1 VVAGKTGRRT
11 NAASTCSW
19 PVPVASPVANVGV
32 LHLSF
37 GAPNF
42 LVSPTTKAPFPLS
55 ENFINV
61 SPSFVDL
68 IDTYRSDNRRGL
80 GIFYYLAFPLE
91 RVAAVM
97 TSIALL
103 T

>member
-1 VVAGKTGRRT
+1 MSVWGARRLAALGRGL
-11 NAASTCSW
+11 A
-19 PVPVASPVANVGV
+19 VPVASPVANVGV

-80 GIFYYLAFPLE
+80 GIFYYLATLRFTITVL
-91 RVAAVM
+91 
-97 TSIALL
+97 
-103 T
+103 